1 MKALKKVAL
10 PLNCSHPV
18 CRNAWPL
25 TSITFFAFCT
35 FNPLLIFSLWGE
47 FLSFCC
53 LNNFCL
59 DGGGLRLLFLEVC
72 LDCCKLPSWN
82 CFCRSPQMRSVL
94 FSSWGL
100 WHLRFHVSVAHF
112 SSMFSNVQ
120 RLYVFVFFPV
130 FSFCNS
136 FLLSYCCGQKWYW
149 MSFLSS

>member
-47 FLSFCC
+47 FLSFCY

-59 DGGGLRLLFLEVC
+59 CLNEGVPGVGNVCEHAVGGGRVWFREGSTPAFGKV
-72 LDCCKLPSWN
+72 LDSENAKTGRVFGDYLPPISYFIAEAN
-82 CFCRSPQMRSVL
+82 
-94 FSSWGL
+94 G
-100 WHLRFHVSVAHF
+100 
-112 SSMFSNVQ
+112 Q
-120 RLYVFVFFPV
+120 RRTGNHPRYHED
-130 FSFCNS
+130 
-136 FLLSYCCGQKWYW
+136 
-149 MSFLSS
+149 